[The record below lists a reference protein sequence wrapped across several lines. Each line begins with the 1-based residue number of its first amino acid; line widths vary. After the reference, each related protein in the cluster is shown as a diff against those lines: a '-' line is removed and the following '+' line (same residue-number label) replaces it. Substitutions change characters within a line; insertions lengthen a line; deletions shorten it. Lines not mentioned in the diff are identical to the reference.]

1 MTTASQPKDPPTV
14 AHAVPEQAPSRLP
27 YKTPQLR
34 HLGSVRELTLGATGS
49 SADAGFT
56 MMARM

>member
-1 MTTASQPKDPPTV
+1 MTTESQLEDAPT
-14 AHAVPEQAPSRLP
+14 AADATPAKSGRLP
-27 YKTPQLR
+27 YTAPQLR